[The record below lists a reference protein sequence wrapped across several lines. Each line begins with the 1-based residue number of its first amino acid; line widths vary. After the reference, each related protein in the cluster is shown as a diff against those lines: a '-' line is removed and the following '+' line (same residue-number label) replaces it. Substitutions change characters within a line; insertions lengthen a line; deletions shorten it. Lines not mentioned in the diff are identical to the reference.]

1 MNDLIRMVVQF
12 LVTGVSVVI
21 VAAILPGMKVD
32 RYGDAVGFAVV
43 TAVLN
48 VLAWRVFAL
57 FTWPMAVLTLGI
69 GGFILNGVIF
79 LVARRLVSGVKISG
93 CFVAA
98 IAALLVSVV
107 NSALMHALRDVL
119 R

>member
-1 MNDLIRMVVQF
+1 MNELIRMVVQF
-12 LVTGVSVVI
+12 LVTGMSVVI
-21 VAAILPGMKVD
+21 VAALMPGMKVD

-48 VLAWRVFAL
+48 VIAWRLFAL
-57 FTWPMAVLTLGI
+57 ITVPFAVITLGV

-93 CFVAA
+93 CLVAA
-98 IAALLVSVV
+98 IAAFLVSVV
-107 NSALMHALRDVL
+107 NSVLMHALHDML